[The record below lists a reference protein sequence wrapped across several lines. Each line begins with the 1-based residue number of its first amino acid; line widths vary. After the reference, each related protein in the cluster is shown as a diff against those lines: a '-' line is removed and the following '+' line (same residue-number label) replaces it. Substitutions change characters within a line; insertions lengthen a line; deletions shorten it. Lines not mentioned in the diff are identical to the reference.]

1 MIYKHSKQK
10 ENKKEEKN
18 IIMTTTYMKTIIK
31 KIKMP
36 INDVDFQKLYYF
48 LQLKKS

>member
-36 INDVDFQKLYYF
+36 INDVDFQKLLYC
-48 LQLKKS
+48 LAI

>member
-36 INDVDFQKLYYF
+36 INDVVS
-48 LQLKKS
+48 KSCYIV